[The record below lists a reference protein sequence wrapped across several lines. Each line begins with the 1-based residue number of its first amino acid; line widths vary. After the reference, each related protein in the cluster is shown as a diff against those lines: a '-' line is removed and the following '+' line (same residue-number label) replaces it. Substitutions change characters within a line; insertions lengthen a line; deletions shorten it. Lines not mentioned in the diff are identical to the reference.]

1 MSKILVM
8 DPILANKIAA
18 GEVVERPASVV
29 KELVEN
35 AIDAGAKR
43 IEVHL
48 VDSGIQSI
56 HIIDDGSG
64 MTKDDA
70 ELAFLRHATS
80 KIQTD
85 MDLFRIQS
93 LGFRG
98 EALPAIASVSKV
110 VMKTGTNDEETG
122 IELELHGGKKIRE
135 NSVSII
141 GTQLKVSDLFYN
153 TPARLNYLKSLQ
165 AELATVTDFIQ
176 KISIAYAD
184 IAFTYTNNSMELLKT
199 RGDGN
204 IKTILSKIFGVKI
217 GENLVSFIGENTD
230 FKITGYFARPEHQRY
245 NRNGI
250 YLIVNGRIIRNYT
263 IMKAIVDAFHTYMP
277 DGKYPICYISITL
290 DPMLLD
296 VNVHPT
302 KQEVR
307 ITQERDLAELIT
319 RIIRE
324 QLIEV
329 TKPADLSE
337 IFETFNHVA
346 PTQNISTEREQANI
360 EVRTPSFYNNTLT
373 KEEKEGITMLF
384 QDTFK
389 EKESESMEEVS
400 SISQIDTTQI
410 SFDMP
415 EKQTS
420 VTQIR
425 LDDEQVTD
433 VVKKLPA
440 MQIIGQYNGTY
451 IMAQNAEGMYIIDQH
466 AAAERI
472 KYEKYIKQMGERTFH
487 YQQLATPIFIDL
499 TQDEQ
504 QKLDEWRE
512 VLEAVGIVYRN
523 FSETSIAIDELPT
536 WIEQR
541 KQDGYLRMIFDWLS
555 ENGHITREQIIE
567 AAAIMLSCKLSIK
580 ANHALTL
587 YEMQS
592 IIDQL
597 EQCDNPFTCPHGR
610 PTIILKRLYD
620 FEKWFK
626 RV

>member
-35 AIDAGAKR
+35 AIDAGAR
-43 IEVHL
+43 SIEVHL

-56 HIIDDGSG
+56 QIIDDGSG
-64 MTKDDA
+64 MTKEDA

-110 VMKTGTNDEETG
+110 VMRTGTEETEG
-122 IELELHGGKKIRE
+122 VELELHGGKKIRE
-135 NSVSII
+135 NSAVIT
-141 GTQLKVSDLFYN
+141 GTQFKVSDLFYN

-176 KISIAYAD
+176 KIAIAYPK
-184 IAFTYTNNSMELLKT
+184 IAFTYTNNDMELLRT

-204 IKTILSKIFGVKI
+204 VKHILSKIFGIKI
-217 GENLVSFIGENTD
+217 GESLIAFSGESTD
-230 FKITGYFARPEHQRY
+230 FRIEGYFAKPENQRY

-250 YLIVNGRIIRNYT
+250 YLIVNGRIIRNYV
-263 IMKAIVDAFHTYMP
+263 IMKAIMEAFHTYIP
-277 DGKYPICYISITL
+277 DGRYPICYISIQL
-290 DPMLLD
+290 DPMLID

-307 ITQERDLAELIT
+307 ITQEKDLAQLIT
-319 RIIRE
+319 KTIRDE
-324 QLIEV
+324 LMEA
-329 TKPADLSE
+329 TKPADLSDL
-337 IFETFNHVA
+337 FETFNQ
-346 PTQNISTEREQANI
+346 PTEAKKDNAVYSSQTE
-360 EVRTPSFYNNTLT
+360 VPSSFYSNTLT
-373 KEEKEGITMLF
+373 KAEKEGITLLF

-389 EKESESMEEVS
+389 EKTSQLDDELMDVPVMLN
-400 SISQIDTTQI
+400 QIDTTQI
-410 SFDMP
+410 SFDTP
-415 EKQTS
+415 PIAVE
-420 VTQIR
+420 QIR
-425 LDDEQVTD
+425 LDDEVVTNQA
-433 VVKKLPA
+433 KKLPI

-451 IMAQNAEGMYIIDQH
+451 IMAQNEDGMYIIDQH

-472 KYEKYIKQMGERTFH
+472 KYEKYLKQMGERTFH
-487 YQQLATPIFIDL
+487 YQQLTTPVFIDL

-504 QKLDEWRE
+504 QKLEQWKE
-512 VLEAVGIVYRN
+512 VLEAVGIRYRA
-523 FSETSIAIDELPT
+523 FSESSIAIDELPT
-536 WIEQR
+536 WIEPS
-541 KQDGYLRMIFDWLS
+541 KQDRYLRMVFDWLS
-555 ENGHITREQIIE
+555 QNGQIERSQIIE

-597 EQCDNPFTCPHGR
+597 ELCENPFTCPHGR

>member
-35 AIDAGAKR
+35 AIDADAR
-43 IEVHL
+43 SIEVHL

-56 HIIDDGSG
+56 QIIDDGSG
-64 MTKDDA
+64 MTKEDA

-110 VMKTGTNDEETG
+110 VMKTGTNENEG
-122 IELELHGGKKIRE
+122 VELELHGGKKIRE
-135 NSVSII
+135 NSTVIT
-141 GTQLKVSDLFYN
+141 GTQFKVSDLFYN

-176 KISIAYAD
+176 KIAIAYPR
-184 IAFTYTNNSMELLKT
+184 IAFTYTNNDMELLRT

-204 IKTILSKIFGVKI
+204 VKQILSKIFGVKI
-217 GENLVSFIGENTD
+217 GENLIAFSGTSTD
-230 FKITGYFARPEHQRY
+230 FQIEGYFATPENQRY

-250 YLIVNGRIIRNYT
+250 YLIVNGRIIRNFV
-263 IMKAIVDAFHTYMP
+263 IMKAIMEAFHTYIP
-277 DGKYPICYISITL
+277 DGRYPICYISIQL
-290 DPMLLD
+290 DPMLID

-307 ITQERDLAELIT
+307 ITQEKDLAQLIT
-319 RIIRE
+319 KTIRDE
-324 QLIEV
+324 LMEA
-329 TKPADLSE
+329 TKPADLSDL
-337 IFETFNHVA
+337 FETFNQTNGNKSENKVYS
-346 PTQNISTEREQANI
+346 PQTE
-360 EVRTPSFYNNTLT
+360 TPSSFYSNTLT
-373 KEEKEGITMLF
+373 KAEKEGITLLF

-389 EKESESMEEVS
+389 DKTNQLDDTEIAVPVTLN
-400 SISQIDTTQI
+400 QIDTTQI
-410 SFDMP
+410 SFDAP
-415 EKQTS
+415 SSAVE
-420 VTQIR
+420 QIR
-425 LDDEQVTD
+425 LDDEVVTKQP
-433 VVKKLPA
+433 KKLPI

-451 IMAQNAEGMYIIDQH
+451 IMAQNEDGMYIIDQH

-472 KYEKYIKQMGERTFH
+472 KYEKYLKQMGERTFH
-487 YQQLATPIFIDL
+487 FQQLTTPVFIDL

-504 QKLDEWRE
+504 QKLEQWKD
-512 VLEAVGIVYRN
+512 VLEAVGIRYRT

-536 WIEQR
+536 WIEPS
-541 KQDGYLRMIFDWLS
+541 KQDRYLRMVFDWLS
-555 ENGHITREQIIE
+555 QNGQIERSQIIE

-597 EQCDNPFTCPHGR
+597 ELCDNPFTCPHGR

>member
-1 MSKILVM
+1 M

-35 AIDAGAKR
+35 AIDAGAHQ
-43 IEVHL
+43 IEIHL

-64 MTKDDA
+64 MSHEDA

-98 EALPAIASVSKV
+98 EALPAIASVSRV
-110 VMKTGTNDEETG
+110 VMKTGTDNTKPG
-122 IELELHGGKKIRE
+122 LELELHGGKKIRE
-135 NSVSII
+135 NSTTIV

-165 AELATVTDFIQ
+165 AELALVTDFVQ
-176 KISIAYAD
+176 KIAIAYSSVS
-184 IAFTYTNNSMELLKT
+184 FTYTNNGMELLKT

-204 IKTILSKIFGVKI
+204 IKTILSKIFGIKI
-217 GENLVSFIGENTD
+217 GESLVRFTGRSTD
-230 FKITGYFARPEHQRY
+230 FEIEGYFARPEHQRY

-250 YLIVNGRIIRNYT
+250 YLIVNGRIIRNYS
-263 IMKAIVDAFHTYMP
+263 IIKSIVEAFHTYMP
-277 DGKYPICYISITL
+277 DGKYPICYIAITL

-319 RIIRE
+319 RTIRE
-324 QLIEV
+324 ALMEA

-337 IFETFNHVA
+337 VFETFNQITSDSDESRSEA
-346 PTQNISTEREQANI
+346 TFETSKQLP
-360 EVRTPSFYNNTLT
+360 FYKNTLT
-373 KEEKEGITMLF
+373 SAEKEGITMLF

-389 EKESESMEEVS
+389 EKNTAETNLPQSPAP
-400 SISQIDTTQI
+400 IDTTKI
-410 SFDMP
+410 SFDQEADTP
-415 EKQTS
+415 KTE
-420 VTQIR
+420 QIQ
-425 LDDEQVTD
+425 LDDTTLTHIS
-433 VVKKLPA
+433 KKLPT

-451 IMAQNAEGMYIIDQH
+451 IMAQNEDGMYIIDQH

-472 KYEKYIKQMGERTFH
+472 KYEKYLKQMGDRTFH
-487 YQQLATPIFIDL
+487 YQQLTTPILIDL
-499 TQDEQ
+499 TQGEQ
-504 QKLDEWRE
+504 QKLEQWRE
-512 VLEAVGIVYRN
+512 VLEAVGIIYRS
-523 FSETSIAIDELPT
+523 FSETSVAIDELPT
-536 WIEQR
+536 WIESH

-567 AAAIMLSCKLSIK
+567 AAAIMLSCRLSIK

-597 EQCDNPFTCPHGR
+597 ELCDNPFTCPHGR